1 MPNPQIIEFIEECRR
16 RGFDDWQIK
25 EPLLKSGWTEDIVNE
40 AFSSANE
47 KEKKQSKNKEAKGK
61 ENKEGK
67 NSKTKPKIKNAITVY
82 LDDDLVKIIDKR
94 AKKNMM
100 NFNEQVEDILRRS
113 CISLKKQRSIIDKD
127 LDDKFIGL
135 FSRRNNGRARNK
147 HD

>member
-1 MPNPQIIEFIEECRR
+1 MSLLLQNQAKNNMPNQKIVEFIVECRK

-25 EPLLKSGWTEDIVNE
+25 EPLLRHGWPQDVVSE
-40 AFSSANE
+40 AFLFLAE
-47 KEKKQSKNKEAKGK
+47 KQKKKDSKETKESKN
-61 ENKEGK
+61 
-67 NSKTKPKIKNAITVY
+67 KPKIKNAITVY

-113 CISLKKQRSIIDKD
+113 CLSMKKQKSVFDKN

-135 FSRRNNGRARNK
+135 FSRRNTGRK
-147 HD
+147 K